1 MLGCRPDYLL
11 YPEYNT
17 QLERAEHVR
26 FFNNNGVLLPVY
38 QDYTNSFKK
47 KKVVVTDKYMWI
59 ADNLSILEAL
69 KRLEETNNLYFLKQI
84 NLKKLIDDE
93 KTKQSIKDAR
103 EVCNILGIEHYVVDL
118 QKEFKDIVINNFLG
132 SYQEGITPNPCVAI

>member
-47 KKVVVTDKYMWI
+47 KKV
-59 ADNLSILEAL
+59 S
-69 KRLEETNNLYFLKQI
+69 
-84 NLKKLIDDE
+84 LKKVFTYLLQVFNVVHPSSRKFI
-93 KTKQSIKDAR
+93 KTRTESR
-103 EVCNILGIEHYVVDL
+103 SCELL
-118 QKEFKDIVINNFLG
+118 
-132 SYQEGITPNPCVAI
+132 